1 MTEDR
6 ARLRAR
12 ELAIQFFGNRDLAF
26 ADDEDIAALAA
37 ALLSAFADGR
47 RKGREE
53 MREAAA
59 KVAYGR
65 CGTGETA
72 SHLGASIAADI
83 EALSLEAPQDKR
95 GDPG

>member
-53 MREAAA
+53 MREEAAQHHDRMKGVGTRAFEEQHRHDAAA
-59 KVAYGR
+59 IR
-65 CGTGETA
+65 
-72 SHLGASIAADI
+72 
-83 EALSLEAPQDKR
+83 ALPLAPQDKR
-95 GDPG
+95 EPG